1 MTLEIAL
8 TAGTIIVLIFI
19 SAFFSGSETAL
30 TAASRARMHT
40 LARDGSKRARL
51 VNALLQNP
59 ERLIGAILLGNNL
72 VNILASV
79 LATSLL
85 LSLFGESGVVYVQTH
100 FAGNIDKLPV
110 IGIDVIPQQ

>member
-1 MTLEIAL
+1 
-8 TAGTIIVLIFI
+8 
-19 SAFFSGSETAL
+19 
-30 TAASRARMHT
+30 MHT

-79 LATSLL
+79 LATSLM
-85 LSLFGESGVVYVQTH
+85 LSLFGESGVVYATLTMT
-100 FAGNIDKLPV
+100 ALAKKRPKLPRMAV
-110 IGIDVIPQQ
+110 KRVLRAKKA